1 MSANGTP
8 AKRIAPNAYDAL
20 VEAISVVYWVKADFE
35 RYLRSQLRERPE
47 LLAELQF
54 DEPKRV
60 TAQKLVTRL
69 SQHED
74 QYQNVTIDLMRS
86 IAQFDDAFA
95 HLRRWEDADQKI
107 ASAREAVIEVR
118 RWVEAHSEMAAKR
131 DATMAEAQET
141 QRSSQ
146 ARRSLEMRLG
156 ELKDQYLSATQ
167 STGEE
172 RERGLK
178 FEEILNELFNLWDL
192 QARGP
197 FSLSNEQIDGA
208 FTFDTDDYILEA
220 RWRKESTSRGDL
232 DTFAAKIARKA
243 ANTRGLFISVSGF
256 SPPALESHRER
267 GTAMILMDGA
277 DLYSVFD
284 GRITLTEVLER
295 KRRHASETGDPYLQV
310 RQMLN

>member
-1 MSANGTP
+1 MSAKGTP

-20 VEAISVVYWVKADFE
+20 VEAIAVVYWVKADFE

-74 QYQNVTIDLMRS
+74 RYQNVTIDLMRS

-107 ASAREAVIEVR
+107 ASAREAVTEVR
-118 RWVEAHSEMAAKR
+118 RWVEAHSELAAKR
-131 DATMAEAQET
+131 DAATEEAREVQ
-141 QRSSQ
+141 QSSE
-146 ARRSLEMRLG
+146 ARRLIERQLG
-156 ELKDQYLSATQ
+156 ELKDQYLSAAQ
-167 STGEE
+167 SAGEE

-178 FEEILNELFNLWDL
+178 FEGILNKLFNLWDL

-197 FSLSNEQIDGA
+197 FHLSNEQIDGA

-220 RWRKESTSRGDL
+220 RWRKESTSRGEL
-232 DTFAAKIARKA
+232 DIFAGKIARKA
-243 ANTRGLFISVSGF
+243 ANTRGLFISVNGF
-256 SPPALESHRER
+256 SSPALESHRGR

-284 GRITLTEVLER
+284 GRITLTEVLES

-310 RQMLN
+310 RQMLG